1 MRRIC
6 KYCGKTYEGDPG
18 SSACPECVAKRK
30 KTTVRD
36 RVCRQCGKVFPGG
49 PRAWYC
55 PECRKVRTRE
65 QNIRHKR
72 AGAARP
78 LGSVDKCES
87 CGREYIVNS
96 GLQRYCPQCAA
107 GKYREAD
114 REQSKAWNAANTTP
128 ERRKEER
135 NAAKAEIPCAVCGK
149 LFTPVGVAA
158 TCSPECRRQ
167 LTKQRA
173 AKWEAANREK
183 RNAARRELNR
193 NKKGTS

>member
-6 KYCGKTYEGDPG
+6 KYCGKAYEGDPG
-18 SSACPECVAKRK
+18 SSACPECVAERK

-65 QNIRHKR
+65 QNARHKR

-96 GLQRYCPQCAA
+96 GLQRYCPQCAT

-149 LFTPVGVAA
+149 LFVPVGVAT
-158 TCSPECRRQ
+158 TCGPECHRQ

-183 RNAARRELNR
+183 RNASRREQNR
-193 NKKGTS
+193 NKQGTS